1 VASSVALS
9 GVLASGIEHWST
21 VQAQLAPR
29 QVPSVELASVP
40 VRQRL
45 LLRQKPHSGAAAHAS
60 QPESAAHG
68 SGVVASRTALSIVL
82 LASGAAL
89 VSGVAVTSRDT
100 VTSGV
105 LASGVVGGLQAT
117 APNSAPAIHG
127 VRRERR
133 GALGWRVE
141 VVMKIDGPFAQGVV
155 FAPREDRGVQR
166 ECHGG
171 VRVKCCEFAGER
183 GCRAVRSRV
192 DGARAPRCALWCVG
206 IVVSVV
212 L

>member
-1 VASSVALS
+1 
-9 GVLASGIEHWST
+9 VLASGIEHWST

-29 QVPSVELASVP
+29 QVPSVELASLP
-40 VRQRL
+40 VMQRL

-68 SGVVASRTALSIVL
+68 SGVVASRTALSIVV
-82 LASGAAL
+82 LASG
-89 VSGVAVTSRDT
+89 VVVFTSGVAVTSRDT

-127 VRRERR
+127 VRRARHR
-133 GALGWRVE
+133 ALGWTVE

-155 FAPREDRGVQR
+155 FALRDDRGVQR
-166 ECHGG
+166 ECQ
-171 VRVKCCEFAGER
+171 RV
-183 GCRAVRSRV
+183 SRV
-192 DGARAPRCALWCVG
+192 NR
-206 IVVSVV
+206 
-212 L
+212 